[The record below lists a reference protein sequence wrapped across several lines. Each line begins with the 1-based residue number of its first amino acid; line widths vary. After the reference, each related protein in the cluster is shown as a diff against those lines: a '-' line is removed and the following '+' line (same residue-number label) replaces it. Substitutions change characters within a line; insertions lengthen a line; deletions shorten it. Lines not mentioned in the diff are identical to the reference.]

1 MTRACWTAS
10 ICAAST
16 SSVGSTADSKPCSD
30 GRAVRLQVPNTTIKR
45 CQVPPTFL
53 AYSKSRSRAAH
64 QRVRLGA
71 VVGGLGSGHPVAS
84 AIVVSPSS
92 ILGTGRTH
100 IRPAGLAAPPS
111 PTRPSCQRSDGQEA
125 SGFGPALTA
134 RRGTRMTFKTDC
146 SQRAVVA
153 VGRIHGHAKRSTTPA
168 ATRCIFVVSLARNWR
183 SALPGTS
190 RSIRGHPALRTS
202 GALVARTHAAKPLTR
217 VSPRT
222 TSDMVCA

>member
-153 VGRIHGHAKRSTTPA
+153 VGQDSRPCQAVDHARRNQMHFRGQPGPE
-168 ATRCIFVVSLARNWR
+168 LAERLAWHIPFDPR
-183 SALPGTS
+183 PS
-190 RSIRGHPALRTS
+190 RLAHERRAG
-202 GALVARTHAAKPLTR
+202 GTHACGQAADSCQPTNHI
-217 VSPRT
+217 
-222 TSDMVCA
+222 